1 MDKQSDSGGE
11 PEDKPEV
18 ERVRRSRRISTIISH
33 KEPSLRDKMRQG
45 STSVYSDFV
54 PLKGKKSKK

>member
-1 MDKQSDSGGE
+1 MDKQSDSGE

-18 ERVRRSRRISTIISH
+18 ERVRRSRGISLS
-33 KEPSLRDKMRQG
+33 EPSLRDKMRQG